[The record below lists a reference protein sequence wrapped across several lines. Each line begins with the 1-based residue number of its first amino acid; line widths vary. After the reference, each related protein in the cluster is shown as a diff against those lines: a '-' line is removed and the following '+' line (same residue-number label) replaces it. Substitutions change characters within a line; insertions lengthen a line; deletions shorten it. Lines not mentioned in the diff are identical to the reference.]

1 MVRYPQ
7 VEHSMAHTECPRRQ
21 RPPPADLSKTRPWKF
36 RYFLLAWGC
45 KVFVD
50 IHRRKRTP
58 KSCGQG
64 GKFSLKQAKKN
75 IFACSRLHSVRASCG
90 PARGRRGAGSTQLIG
105 LRRSLQFQRKTRQN
119 AGATVILSLCW
130 FWAVFFGKNGH
141 FFQNQHPCRFRCRC
155 AAHDQCGPMRTKI
168 PKFSRTGFRQVCLGF
183 MCVPLHFLVVYR
195 SVLGSCTAPFF
206 GRVAGTKL
214 ARYRIPK
221 WCGTAPQNDTAPRQ
235 KMIRYRTQK

>member
-7 VEHSMAHTECPRRQ
+7 VEHSMAHTECPRKQ

-90 PARGRRGAGSTQLIG
+90 PARGRRGAGSTQLIE

-119 AGATVILSLCW
+119 AGATVISSLCW
-130 FWAVFFGKNGH
+130 FWAVFFEKTYT
-141 FFQNQHPCRFRCRC
+141 FFKISILADSGVGVRPMTNVAPCEQKSRNSHGRVFGRSVWVSCVCRSIFWSC
-155 AAHDQCGPMRTKI
+155 TAPFWGRA
-168 PKFSRTGFRQVCLGF
+168 
-183 MCVPLHFLVVYR
+183 PLHFLVV
-195 SVLGSCTAPFF
+195 
-206 GRVAGTKL
+206 
-214 ARYRIPK
+214 
-221 WCGTAPQNDTAPRQ
+221 
-235 KMIRYRTQK
+235 